1 MKHPSSSQAKTA
13 AEGHEAGPVCFEHE
27 GVLFPGDDPHEA
39 QNVVSHATQNRP
51 PTTYGSGLLEFSL
64 LNSLQLLTGLNN
76 AKCF

>member
-1 MKHPSSSQAKTA
+1 MKQVQSALSMRVFFFPS
-13 AEGHEAGPVCFEHE
+13 
-27 GVLFPGDDPHEA
+27 DDPHEA

-51 PTTYGSGLLEFSL
+51 PTSYGSGLLEFSL